1 MTAAKKIFTI
11 PIGITYSKSAIETI
25 EQGVKNVLSLQVRLK
40 NDINDIILLFFSL
53 TLNIR

>member
-11 PIGITYSKSAIETI
+11 LIGITYSKSAIETI

>member
-1 MTAAKKIFTI
+1 M
-11 PIGITYSKSAIETI
+11 GITYSKSAIETI